1 MQRDLM
7 LHFKE
12 WRMTNY
18 LSWLHPFHT
27 YHIMRLEFTSFTPTI
42 YECAFVMYSKMSS
55 KF

>member
-27 YHIMRLEFTSFTPTI
+27 YHMRLEFTSFTPMI
-42 YECAFVMYSKMSS
+42 YERAFVMYPKMSS
-55 KF
+55 KL